1 MSANKKFQAEVV
13 STDEAHANLSELR
26 SRSGSRYSSKFD
38 PLKQHIQWLERG
50 MALKI
55 DEMERSDVANLRS
68 YIDRNVQ
75 PVGKGLTYVVRSS
88 RIREDGSKYRVFVF
102 LTKKE

>member
-1 MSANKKFQAEVV
+1 
-13 STDEAHANLSELR
+13 
-26 SRSGSRYSSKFD
+26 
-38 PLKQHIQWLERG
+38 

-75 PVGKGLTYVVRSS
+75 PVGKGLSYVVRSS
-88 RIREDGSKYRVFVF
+88 RIQEDGSKYRVFVF
-102 LTKKE
+102 LTKEE